1 MKTEKCNHDEFRV
14 ILHKENSYPTLRCQ
28 KCGDTWSS
36 GERAMWAL
44 HKYCKKFKKLKDG
57 EKKRMLVKQPFKLW

>member
-44 HKYCKKFKKLKDG
+44 HKYCKKFKKLK
-57 EKKRMLVKQPFKLW
+57 